1 MIKRRVSRRDFLSL
15 SGVTAAG
22 AILAACGPPPAAGT
36 ASDEGDMPA
45 AEGYTVVYTYPHPD
59 TNMLGGNQRLILERY
74 DSVIPGTDIQVE
86 LKTGYEMSRVQADLA
101 AGTAPD
107 LFWAGYGS
115 VIKAIE
121 EGLIVNQQDY
131 MEASGVDFDD
141 FVDGI
146 EAIYAPKTVGGYFWG
161 MPYEQVVVLFA
172 YNVAALE
179 DSGMDPPPKDW
190 TWNDV
195 IEWSVAVT
203 RDKSGKRPNEDGFNA
218 NEVDIWGVALWQ
230 AFGIQEYLP
239 WTAGQQYV
247 DETGTNATIN
257 NDGVRDSL
265 QFLRDLYAA
274 GGATEKPPEKG
285 LASGKV
291 VFQEVGNWGLLDF
304 EMQIGEG
311 GLGALYTPSHPVHRI
326 TATPWYDKE
335 LWMPVQ
341 DDKDR
346 EAAAYQFSEWWALG
360 DPYLEFCLETG
371 YFPFTK
377 SHFADQRWLDA
388 VEGKEFMQIAAE
400 MPAYA
405 TNTRFWALFKG
416 AQEAQKAM
424 NELWDLAVHTDQ
436 ELGELMAAAETEVQ
450 RIIDKYNS

>member
-1 MIKRRVSRRDFLSL
+1 MSRRKVSRRDFLAA
-15 SGVTAAG
+15 SGAATAG
-22 AILAACGPPPAAGT
+22 ALLAACGPAAAPAAE
-36 ASDEGDMPA
+36 SDSGDMPA
-45 AEGYTVVYTYPHPD
+45 AEGYSIVYTYPHPD

-74 DSVIPGTDIQVE
+74 DSMVPGTEVQVE

-107 LFWAGYGS
+107 LFWAGYTS
-115 VIKAIE
+115 VIQAID

-146 EAIYAPKTVGGYFWG
+146 EAIYAPPTVGGHFWG

-179 DSGMDPPPKDW
+179 ESGMEPPPKDW
-190 TWNDV
+190 TWDDV
-195 IEWSVAVT
+195 IEWGVNVT
-203 RDKSGKRPNEDGFNA
+203 RDVNGKRPNEDGFDP
-218 NEVDIWGVALWQ
+218 NEVDIWGVAYWQ
-230 AFGIQEYLP
+230 HFAIQEYLP
-239 WTAGQQYV
+239 WTAGQLYV
-247 DETGTNATIN
+247 DETRTKATIN

-265 QFLRDLYAA
+265 QYLRDAYAS
-274 GGATEKPPEKG
+274 GSATEKPPEKG
-285 LASGKV
+285 LVSGKV

-304 EMQIGEG
+304 EKQIGEG
-311 GLGALYTPSHPVHRI
+311 GLGALYTPSHPVHQI

-341 DDKDR
+341 DDKNR
-346 EAAAYQFSEWWALG
+346 EAAAYEFSEWWALG

-388 VEGKEFMQIAAE
+388 IEGKEFMEIAGE

-416 AQEAQKAM
+416 AQEAQQSM
-424 NELWDLAVHTDQ
+424 YELWDLAVHTD
-436 ELGELMAAAETEVQ
+436 EDLEVLMAAAEAEVQ
-450 RIIDKYNS
+450 RIIDKYN

>member
-22 AILAACGPPPAAGT
+22 AILAACGPAPAPGA

-86 LKTGYEMSRVQADLA
+86 LKTGYEMTRVQADLA

-190 TWNDV
+190 TWDDV

-203 RDKSGKRPNEDGFNA
+203 RDSFNA

-247 DETGTNATIN
+247 DETGTKATIN

-377 SHFADQRWLDA
+377 SHFNDQRWLDA

>member
-1 MIKRRVSRRDFLSL
+1 M
-15 SGVTAAG
+15 
-22 AILAACGPPPAAGT
+22 
-36 ASDEGDMPA
+36 
-45 AEGYTVVYTYPHPD
+45 
-59 TNMLGGNQRLILERY
+59 
-74 DSVIPGTDIQVE
+74 
-86 LKTGYEMSRVQADLA
+86 
-101 AGTAPD
+101 
-107 LFWAGYGS
+107 
-115 VIKAIE
+115 
-121 EGLIVNQQDY
+121 
-131 MEASGVDFDD
+131 
-141 FVDGI
+141 
-146 EAIYAPKTVGGYFWG
+146 
-161 MPYEQVVVLFA
+161 LFA

-179 DSGMDPPPKDW
+179 DSGMEPPPKDW
-190 TWNDV
+190 TWDDV
-195 IEWSVAVT
+195 IEWGVAVT
-203 RDKSGKRPNEDGFNA
+203 RDVNGKRPNEDGFDA
-218 NEVDIWGVALWQ
+218 NEVDIWGVAYWQ
-230 AFGIQEYLP
+230 HFAIQEYLP
-239 WTAGQQYV
+239 WTAGQLYV
-247 DETGTNATIN
+247 DETGTKATID

-265 QFLRDLYAA
+265 QYLRDAYASGA
-274 GGATEKPPEKG
+274 ATEKPPEKG

-416 AQEAQKAM
+416 AQEAQQSMYELVGSRRAFRPGSGRTDGGRRSRSTANHRQVQFVTLCAHDM
-424 NELWDLAVHTDQ
+424 N
-436 ELGELMAAAETEVQ
+436 LGSGASRPRLPGTLSHSLSPHN
-450 RIIDKYNS
+450 RLSIRFSRCSK